1 MRKTRKS
8 AFFFVLLIFTGW
20 TFGFAQTEP
29 APASMVELQPLIER
43 AQPGDTLYLDGGL
56 YAGPVTIDKTIA
68 IIGKNWPVID
78 GRLQGTVIKITA
90 PGVHLQG
97 LKIINSGIDLSEEDA
112 GIALDAPDATI
123 MNNHL
128 EEVLFGIYLRR
139 SHRTV
144 LRNNLIEGKKEMEI
158 PRRGDLIRAWSSDSL
173 LIADNILRYGRDL
186 IVWFS
191 RNSIVRNNEVRYA
204 RYGIHFMYSDDCLIE
219 NNTLLHN
226 SVGTFLMFSRRLT
239 YRHNIVAYNRGA
251 SGFGIGVKDLDD
263 GLIEENLIIDNRVG
277 IFVDNSP
284 RALDARMTYVGNV
297 IAYNDAGFGL
307 LSFVQRSHINKNS
320 FIENYEQVAVTGAGF
335 LTGNDWRGN
344 YWSDYFGFDEDNDGI
359 GDIPYKSEKLFEDL
373 ILRKPELRF
382 FIYSPVIQA
391 VNFAAQAFPL
401 VKPHPKVEDP
411 VPRMQP
417 FFPKIDIGVELRT
430 NWPLLI
436 SGVASI
442 LFGLF
447 LIRGFAGSLKKANQE
462 SKTRSESM
470 QNIAK
475 NTMPQS
481 HRGEASIA
489 INNVTK
495 SFGPIVALKDA
506 TLHIAGGECVALWGA
521 NGAGKTTLLRCIL
534 GVIPFEGSIT
544 INSYDIRKDGKQARY
559 HIGFVPQ
566 EIQFHDH
573 FSVLETIRFYAKL
586 KKAPVER
593 IQDWLQIVGLEPHAE
608 KLVKELSGGMKQ
620 RLALAIALL
629 ADPPILLLD
638 EPTAN
643 LDMRSREEFLSIL
656 KKLKDNG
663 KTIVFSS
670 HRMTE
675 VIPFAD
681 RIVVMEHGKV
691 IADIPPSEAYSYL
704 GRFSQIRIYL
714 PEEQIEKA
722 IQILQGENFEVS
734 RNGLGIKVKIDA
746 QSRLRPI
753 ALLIDSGISIYDF
766 EYELE
771 H

>member
-1 MRKTRKS
+1 MQITRKS
-8 AFFFVLLIFTGW
+8 ALSLIILFWSGW
-20 TFGFAQTEP
+20 HIALAQT
-29 APASMVELQPLIER
+29 APNMVSAGDLQTLIQK
-43 AQPGDTLYLDGGL
+43 AQPGDTLFLNGGR
-56 YAGPVTIDKTIA
+56 YAGPITIDRPIA

-78 GRLQGTVIKITA
+78 GEERGTVIEITA

-97 LKIINSGIDLSEEDA
+97 LKIIGSGKNLSEEDA

-123 MNNHL
+123 IENHL
-128 EEVLFGIYLRR
+128 EDVLFGIYLRR
-139 SHRTV
+139 AHRTV
-144 LRNNLIEGKKEMEI
+144 LRNNLIEGKKELDI

-173 LIADNILRYGRDL
+173 LIADNILRFGRDL

-191 RNSIVRNNEVRYA
+191 RNSVVRNNEVRYA

-239 YRHNIVAYNRGA
+239 YRHNTVAYNRGA
-251 SGFGIGVKDLDD
+251 SGFGLGVKDLDD
-263 GLIEENLIIDNRVG
+263 GVIKENLIIDNRVG

-284 RALDARMTYVGNV
+284 RALTASMTYVGNV

-307 LSFVQRSHINKNS
+307 LSFVRRSQINKNS

-344 YWSDYFGFDEDNDGI
+344 YWSDYFGFDEDGDGI

-391 VNFAAQAFPL
+391 INFAAQAFPL

-411 VPRMQP
+411 APLLQP
-417 FFPKIDIGVELRT
+417 FFPRLNVGIELRT

-447 LIRGFAGSLKKANQE
+447 LIRGFSGSRKKINNQQ
-462 SKTRSESM
+462 KTRSKSM
-470 QNIAK
+470 QNIGK
-475 NTMPQS
+475 DSMPP
-481 HRGEASIA
+481 HHKEEASITIA
-489 INNVTK
+489 RVSK
-495 SFGPIVALKDA
+495 SFGDIVALQNVSL
-506 TLHIAGGECVALWGA
+506 TISSGECVALWGA

-534 GVIPFEGSIT
+534 GVIPFEGTIT
-544 INSYDIRKDGKQARY
+544 INSFDIRKDGKKARY

-573 FSVLETIRFYAKL
+573 FSVIETIRFYAKL

-593 IQDWLQIVGLEPHAE
+593 IQEWLETVGLQPHAE
-608 KLVKELSGGMKQ
+608 KVVKELSGGMKQ
-620 RLALAIALL
+620 RLALVIALL

-643 LDMRSREEFLSIL
+643 LDMRSREEFLAIL
-656 KKLKDNG
+656 KKLKDSG

-691 IADIPPSEAYSYL
+691 VADIPPGEAYSYL
-704 GRFSQIRIYL
+704 GRFSRIRIYL

-722 IQILQGENFEVS
+722 IVILQEAKFEVS
-734 RNGLGIKVKIDA
+734 RNGLGIKVTIDPK
-746 QSRLRPI
+746 SRLRPI
-753 ALLIDSGISIYDF
+753 AILIDSGISIYDF